1 MVWIVILYFTIGLI
15 CAGLTFYMCLGLPFK
30 TERNP
35 SFMKMWKFLYNRP
48 EDLWFTIGLTLFVFV
63 FWPVMLLLLYIKR
76 A

>member
-1 MVWIVILYFTIGLI
+1 
-15 CAGLTFYMCLGLPFK
+15 MCLGLPFK